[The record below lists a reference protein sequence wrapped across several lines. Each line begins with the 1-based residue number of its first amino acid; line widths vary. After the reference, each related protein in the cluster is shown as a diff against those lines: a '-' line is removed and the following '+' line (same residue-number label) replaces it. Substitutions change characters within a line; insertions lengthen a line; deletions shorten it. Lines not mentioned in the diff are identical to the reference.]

1 MCYAEIKKALE
12 SLNSK
17 TSFWLGF
24 IVSILILGTVG
35 FIIMLVLFLKGNVN
49 VALGAKDNTKGQI
62 AAAADNQAAAKDEY
76 TEPAGTVAPITDRD
90 HSRGPANAQI
100 TLIEYSDFECP
111 FCKKFHST
119 MKEVFAAYP
128 GKIKWVYRHYPLSF
142 HANAGKEAEATEC
155 AYELGGHDKFWQYAD
170 KVYERTTS
178 NGTGFALADL
188 PKLAVELGL
197 NKSAFE
203 NCLNSN
209 KYASYVAKS
218 LQDGQTA
225 GVQGTPGTII
235 LSSKAAPLLVKG
247 ALPLEM
253 MKDLVDKAL

>member
-1 MCYAEIKKALE
+1 MCYEEIKKALE
-12 SLNSK
+12 LLNSK

-24 IVSILILGTVG
+24 ILSILVFATVG
-35 FIIMLVLFLKGNVN
+35 FVIMLVLFLKGNVN
-49 VALGAKDNTKGQI
+49 VALGAKDSVKGQI
-62 AAAADNQAAAKDEY
+62 AAADNKAAGGNEY

-111 FCKKFHST
+111 FCKKFHAT
-119 MKEVFAAYP
+119 MKEVFDAYP
-128 GKIKWVYRHYPLSF
+128 GKIKWIYRHYPLSF
-142 HANAGKEAEATEC
+142 HANAGKEAEAAEC
-155 AYELGGHDKFWQYAD
+155 AYELGGHDKFWQYSD

-197 NKSAFE
+197 NKAAFE
-203 NCLNSN
+203 KCLNSN

-225 GVQGTPGTII
+225 GVRGTPGTII
-235 LSSKAAPLLVKG
+235 LSAKGEPLLVKG
-247 ALPLEM
+247 ALPLNM